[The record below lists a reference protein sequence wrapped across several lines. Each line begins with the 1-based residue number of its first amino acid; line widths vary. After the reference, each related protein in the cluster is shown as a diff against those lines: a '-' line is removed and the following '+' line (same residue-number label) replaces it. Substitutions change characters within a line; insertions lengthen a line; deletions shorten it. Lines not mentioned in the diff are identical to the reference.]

1 MALLQEFPEKLI
13 TGEELF
19 RRPDLG
25 PCELVN
31 GRVVPLTLT
40 GFAHG
45 SIELELGSRLST
57 YSKETGR
64 GQVASGD
71 VGIYIRRDP
80 DTVRGADVIYIS
92 HERVAQS
99 RSKNFLEVAPE
110 LVVEVLSPTDRWSYL
125 MEKVADYF
133 SAGVLRVWVANPR
146 TSRIL
151 VYRSPESFV
160 ELGVGEVL
168 RDEELLPGF
177 SLPIAEIFNR

>member
-1 MALLQEFPEKLI
+1 MPLLQRNDETLM

-40 GFAHG
+40 SFIHG
-45 SIELELGSRLST
+45 VLVAKIGKRLET
-57 YSKETGR
+57 YAEQTGR
-64 GQVASGD
+64 GQSANGD

-92 HERVAQS
+92 HERLS
-99 RSKNFLEVAPE
+99 RSRSASFLDIAPE
-110 LVVEVLSPTDRWSYL
+110 LVVEVLSPTDRWSEL
-125 MEKVADYF
+125 MEKVAEYF
-133 SAGVLRVWVANPR
+133 SAGVLRVWVVNPR
-146 TSRIL
+146 TCRIL

-160 ELGVGEVL
+160 EFGAGEVL
-168 RDEELLPGF
+168 QEEELLPGF
-177 SLPIAEIFNR
+177 SLPVAEIFSR

>member
-1 MALLQEFPEKLI
+1 MAILQKSSERLI

-25 PCELVN
+25 PCELVD

-40 GFAHG
+40 SFIHG
-45 SIELELGSRLST
+45 VLVARIGKRLET
-57 YSKETGR
+57 YAEQTGR
-64 GQVASGD
+64 GQSANGD

-92 HERVAQS
+92 HERLARS
-99 RSKNFLEVAPE
+99 RSTSFLDVAPE
-110 LVVEVLSPTDRWSYL
+110 LVVEVLSPNDRWSCL

-133 SAGVLRVWVANPR
+133 SAGVLRVWVVNPR
-146 TSRIL
+146 TRRIL
-151 VYRSPESFV
+151 IYRSPESFV
-160 ELGVGEVL
+160 ELGAGEVL

-177 SLPIAEIFNR
+177 ALPVAEIF